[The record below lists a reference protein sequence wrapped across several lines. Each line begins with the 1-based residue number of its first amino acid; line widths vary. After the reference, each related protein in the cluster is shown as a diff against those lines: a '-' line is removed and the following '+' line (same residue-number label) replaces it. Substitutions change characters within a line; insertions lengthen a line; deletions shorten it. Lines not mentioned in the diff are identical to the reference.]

1 MKVITK
7 EVDFWDFCRHH
18 VNCWYDANDGAFYFQ
33 KDSLFLVDGL
43 FLREIT
49 KVVYPTD
56 SPTDSLMSALE
67 RSFSKREL
75 RHLPYSDKPIKTKVP
90 DWSNLHAI

>member
-18 VNCWYDANDGAFYFQ
+18 VNCWYDANDGAFYIQ

-43 FLREIT
+43 FLKEIT

-56 SPTDSLMSALE
+56 SLMSALE
-67 RSFSKREL
+67 RNFSKREL
-75 RHLPYSDKPIKTKVP
+75 RYLPYSDKPIKTKVP

>member
-18 VNCWYDANDGAFYFQ
+18 VNCWYDANDGAFYIQ

-43 FLREIT
+43 FLKEIT
-49 KVVYPTD
+49 KVVYPA
-56 SPTDSLMSALE
+56 DSLMSALE

-75 RHLPYSDKPIKTKVP
+75 RYLPYSDKPIKTKVP